1 MTAPIKLARLTD
13 DERLTLKEVLQQYR
27 FADAR
32 RRAEGLLH
40 LDAGDSVA
48 DVTKKMGVARETVIR
63 WIEVWQTRGLIGV
76 LGNRRGSAPRK
87 LTKELLDT
95 AERIAR
101 NSPFRLEHILRRMR
115 EIHPDAP
122 IITPECLAIGL
133 KRRGISISKRR
144 IIIREEVDDDP

>member
-1 MTAPIKLARLTD
+1 MTTHNDFVRLTD
-13 DERLTLKEVLQQYR
+13 AERLTLTEARQHYR

-48 DVTKKMGVARETVIR
+48 EVTKKMGVARETVVR

-101 NSPFRLEHILRRMR
+101 SSPFRLEHILRRMR

-133 KRRGISISKRR
+133 KQRGISISKRR
-144 IIIREEVDDDP
+144 AVIRDESEGDA

>member
-1 MTAPIKLARLTD
+1 MTAHNDFVRLTD
-13 DERLTLKEVLQQYR
+13 AERLTLTETRQHYR

-32 RRAEGLLH
+32 RRAEGLLY

-48 DVTKKMGVARETVIR
+48 EVTKKMGVARETVVR

-101 NSPFRLEHILRRMR
+101 SSPFRLEHILRRMR

-133 KRRGISISKRR
+133 KQRGISISKRR
-144 IIIREEVDDDP
+144 AVIRDESEGDA